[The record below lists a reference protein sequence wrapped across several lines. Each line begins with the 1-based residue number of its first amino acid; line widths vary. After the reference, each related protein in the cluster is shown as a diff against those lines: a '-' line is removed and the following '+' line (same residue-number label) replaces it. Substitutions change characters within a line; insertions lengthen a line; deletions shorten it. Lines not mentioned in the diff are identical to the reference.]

1 MTGRKHLASL
11 RAYWKEHRA
20 FPGMAAM
27 GGALGLT
34 GSKSAAALVKRLVS
48 TGFLKHDDGQIVP
61 TRRFFPRPTGAPPKP
76 KSSLPDGEEELQMR
90 TIDDYLLD
98 FPTRPVLCRV
108 KNSSMKDL
116 GLWQGDLA
124 IVDKNRPAKPGDIV
138 VAVVDCRMTIKTLR
152 LDQNHK
158 YYLEPANAN
167 WPPIHP
173 KRSLEIVGVV
183 IGNVRKYGS

>member
-20 FPGMAAM
+20 FPGTAAM

-34 GSKSAAALVKRLVS
+34 GSKSVAALVKRLVS
-48 TGFLKHDDGQIVP
+48 TGFLKYDDGQVVP
-61 TRRFFPRPTGAPPKP
+61 TRRFFARSAAAPPTP
-76 KSSLPDGEEELQMR
+76 KSSLPDGEEELQLR

-98 FPTRPVLCRV
+98 FPNRPVLCRV
-108 KNSSMKDL
+108 KNDSMKEL

-138 VAVVDCRMTIKTLR
+138 VAVIDGRMTIKTLR
-152 LDQNHK
+152 LDQKHK
-158 YYLEPANAN
+158 YHLEAANAN
-167 WPPIHP
+167 CPPLHP
-173 KRSLEIVGVV
+173 KRTLEIVGVV
-183 IGNVRKYGS
+183 IGNVRKYSG